1 MNDVDTSGQNPQRA
15 TSAGAA
21 GHTAGSLLR
30 QYREEREVE
39 LSQLAA
45 VLKVRPEKLHALE
58 SDQYDQLP
66 GLVFCRSLAMSVCRL
81 LNADAAPV
89 LALLPAVAADAN
101 SQLHLERSRAIV
113 KNHSTPFASSS
124 PSLLQG
130 KGSRIALAVA
140 ALLVAGTVALYVWPS
155 DEGNPVERTSSTGTR
170 SETIIPPSLPSTAG
184 TRTSPPPV
192 TAPATAPAT
201 GDDPILNLVT
211 GLPALSGTTP
221 PTAVAD
227 LATAAAN
234 AAGTTA
240 TAGNATTTETT
251 SNTPAADAPTLR
263 ILAKDTVWVQV
274 RGGANRRTVLRQTTL
289 AAGEEVV
296 ITQEPP
302 LRVDIGRISAVEVQ
316 VNGQPYDLQPHARG
330 TVARFD
336 LAP

>member
-15 TSAGAA
+15 TGTGAA

-240 TAGNATTTETT
+240 TAGNAAATETT